1 MFSPYLYRRKALNLE
16 YSVSF
21 IYYYLNWLADWS
33 YDFKSTDAHELLAV
47 DMIGQLSVSGD
58 ALLLQVRR
66 S

>member
-1 MFSPYLYRRKALNLE
+1 ME